1 MNTMKDLFNSVFSK
15 MEIRVHKLDK
25 DIDISKTYNIPIE
38 FIHTNVK
45 VHNSLHYSQT
55 YKKYAPKIKH
65 NIFYTGD
72 YWKYYEAYK
81 KKYSSEKLNIVLGE
95 DKYFEQVMTE
105 ISNSNYKYKNKSHII
120 TNCSRYVL
128 NAYIHSNIE
137 LNRDRAKIIALSFF
151 EAYIREVIK
160 HEEIKPY
167 MSEEIGNII
176 RNYDA
181 DIFVLGTDDIIYH
194 INIQCDM
201 AYE

>member
-25 DIDISKTYNIPIE
+25 GIDISKTYNTPIE

-95 DKYFEQVMTE
+95 DKYFEQVMND

-120 TNCSRYVL
+120 TNCSRYAL
-128 NAYIHSNIE
+128 NTYIHSNIE
-137 LNRDRAKIIALSFF
+137 LNREGAKIIALLFF
-151 EAYIREVIK
+151 EAYIRELLK
-160 HEEIKPY
+160 YEEIKPY

-181 DIFVLGTDDIIYH
+181 DIFVLGTGDIIYH

>member
-25 DIDISKTYNIPIE
+25 NIDVSKNYNIPIQLV
-38 FIHTNVK
+38 HTNLE
-45 VHNSLHYSQT
+45 VHNILHNSQT
-55 YKKYAPKIKH
+55 YRKYAPKIKH

-81 KKYSSEKLNIVLGE
+81 KKYNSEKLNIILGE
-95 DKYFEQVMTE
+95 DKYFEQVMTD

-120 TNCSRYVL
+120 TNCSRHAL
-128 NAYIHSNIE
+128 NTYIHSNIE
-137 LNRDRAKIIALSFF
+137 LNREGAKIIALLFF
-151 EAYIREVIK
+151 EAYIRELLK
-160 HEEIKPY
+160 YEEIKPY

-181 DIFVLGTDDIIYH
+181 DIFVLGTGDIIYH

>member
-25 DIDISKTYNIPIE
+25 GIDISKTYNTPIE

-95 DKYFEQVMTE
+95 DKYFEQVMTD

-120 TNCSRYVL
+120 TNCSRYAL
-128 NAYIHSNIE
+128 NTYIHSNIE
-137 LNRDRAKIIALSFF
+137 LNREGAKIIALSFF
-151 EAYIREVIK
+151 EAYIRELLK
-160 HEEIKPY
+160 YEEIKPY

-181 DIFVLGTDDIIYH
+181 DIFVLGTGDRIYY

>member
-25 DIDISKTYNIPIE
+25 NIDVSKNYNIPIQLV
-38 FIHTNVK
+38 HTNLE
-45 VHNSLHYSQT
+45 VHNILHNSQT
-55 YKKYAPKIKH
+55 YRKYAPKTKH

-95 DKYFEQVMTE
+95 DKYFEQVMND

-120 TNCSRYVL
+120 TNCSRYAL
-128 NAYIHSNIE
+128 NTYIHSNIE
-137 LNRDRAKIIALSFF
+137 LNREGAKIIALLFF
-151 EAYIREVIK
+151 EAYIRELLK
-160 HEEIKPY
+160 YEEIKPY

-181 DIFVLGTDDIIYH
+181 DIFVLGTGDIIYH